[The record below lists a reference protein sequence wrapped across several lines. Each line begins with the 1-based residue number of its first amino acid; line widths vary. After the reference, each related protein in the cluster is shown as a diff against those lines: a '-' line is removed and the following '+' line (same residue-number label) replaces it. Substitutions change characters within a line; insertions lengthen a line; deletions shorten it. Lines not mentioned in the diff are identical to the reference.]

1 MIWLRL
7 SLLAFVAA
15 VASSV
20 AAQAKTPP
28 DTPSPLALNAPKPD
42 AIKPPSPEALQAS
55 IDRGVDYLLRS
66 QHAKGYWGSARNTK
80 GLNIYAPVPGAHGA
94 FRAAVTAMSLMAL
107 IEIEPPQAKNE
118 KVTAAIDRGAA
129 WLLENLDDVRRAT
142 PDAIYNVWT
151 HAYGIQALVK
161 LHQRTSDDAERE
173 RIKKLIVQQVD
184 MLDRYESVDGG
195 WGYYDFNVGARV
207 PTSSSTS
214 FVNAAVLVALYE
226 AKEIGIPL
234 PEKMVNKALAA
245 TERQRKPDCSYFY
258 GEYLKT
264 HPMAGINRP
273 GGSVGR
279 SQACNLAL
287 YLWKQKPINQ
297 AVMAAWLDRLF
308 TRGGWLDIGRKR
320 PVPHESWFQ
329 IAGYFYYFGY
339 YYGARCIDEL
349 PEEQRP
355 FYQAHMAHTMIDRQ
369 EKEGSWWDYPFYDYH
384 EAWGT
389 SFALMS
395 LVRCRP

>member
-1 MIWLRL
+1 
-7 SLLAFVAA
+7 
-15 VASSV
+15 
-20 AAQAKTPP
+20 
-28 DTPSPLALNAPKPD
+28 
-42 AIKPPSPEALQAS
+42 
-55 IDRGVDYLLRS
+55 
-66 QHAKGYWGSARNTK
+66 
-80 GLNIYAPVPGAHGA
+80 
-94 FRAAVTAMSLMAL
+94 
-107 IEIEPPQAKNE
+107 
-118 KVTAAIDRGAA
+118 
-129 WLLENLDDVRRAT
+129 
-142 PDAIYNVWT
+142 
-151 HAYGIQALVK
+151 
-161 LHQRTSDDAERE
+161 
-173 RIKKLIVQQVD
+173 
-184 MLDRYESVDGG
+184 
-195 WGYYDFNVGARV
+195 V

-214 FVNAAVLVALYE
+214 FVNAAVLIALHE
-226 AKEIGIPL
+226 AKQIGIEL
-234 PEKMVNKALAA
+234 PEKMVKKALAA
-245 TERQRKPDCSYFY
+245 TERQRKPDCSYYY
-258 GEYLKT
+258 GEYLKS

-329 IAGYFYYFGY
+329 VAGYFYYFGY
-339 YYGARCIDEL
+339 YYGAQCIEEL
-349 PEEQRP
+349 PEKQRP

-395 LVRCRP
+395 LVRCQP

>member
-1 MIWLRL
+1 MTSIIL
-7 SLLAFVAA
+7 SLFTAT
-15 VASSV
+15 
-20 AAQAKTPP
+20 AQAKEPQDKP
-28 DTPSPLALNAPKPD
+28 AASALTGPKPD
-42 AIKPPSPEALQAS
+42 AVAPPSAEALEAA

-66 QHAKGYWGSARNTK
+66 QHANGSWGSARNTK

-107 IEIEPPQAKNE
+107 MEVDREKQNE

-129 WLLENLDDVRRAT
+129 WLLENLDDVRRAS

-151 HAYGIQALVK
+151 HAYGIQALVR
-161 LHQRTSDDAERE
+161 LHARTTDEAQRAEIRA
-173 RIKKLIVQQVD
+173 LIEQQID

-195 WGYYDFNVGARV
+195 WGYYDFNVGSRV

-214 FVNAAVLVALYE
+214 FVNAAVLVALHE
-226 AKEIGIPL
+226 ANAIGIAP
-234 PEKMVNKALAA
+234 PAKMLHKALAA

-258 GEYLKT
+258 GESLK
-264 HPMAGINRP
+264 HEPMAGINRP

-287 YLWKQKPINQ
+287 YLWQQKPINQ
-297 AVMAAWLDRLF
+297 AVLAAWLDRLF
-308 TRGGWLDIGRKR
+308 ARGGWLDIGRKR

-329 IAGYFYYFGY
+329 IAGYFYYFGH
-339 YYGARCIDEL
+339 YYGARCIAEL
-349 PEEQRP
+349 PAEQRP
-355 FYQAHMAHTMIDRQ
+355 FYQAHMAQTLLARQ

-395 LVRCRP
+395 LVRCRGG